1 MKITPTRRGAFTMYR
16 PILLVLALLLP
27 ATVFAQAPHHQKHF
41 PAEEFKARWATVYAG
56 IGDRAVAIVQ
66 GAPLARGFA
75 FPRQTNEFYYLTGIE
90 TPGAYIILD
99 GRTRTTTLVL
109 PPRNERLER
118 SEGKVLSAEDA
129 DLVKRLTGAD
139 AVVSTRAMGED
150 WLAELVKA
158 PAPAVYTMF
167 TPAEGTAESRYELQN
182 ANAAIAAD
190 YWDGRVS
197 REAHFVN
204 LIRTRAPRVEVRD
217 LTPILDE
224 MRSVKSPREIALIR
238 RASQLAGLGI
248 LEAIKSTKAGLYE
261 YQLDAAARYMFL
273 AGGARLEGYRSITAA
288 GTANIWNGH
297 YYRNDAL
304 LKDGD
309 LVLMDFAPDYGYYT
323 SDVTRM
329 WPVNGKYS
337 PVQREL
343 LQIVLE
349 YRNVVMGLIRPGITT
364 KEIYEQAKVA
374 MAPVLARRTWSKPV
388 YEQAARKMVE
398 TGGGTLSHPVG
409 LAVHDDGPYN
419 RGPLK
424 VGHVFSID
432 PQLWVPE
439 ETLYIRYED
448 VIVITPDGY
457 ENFTAFLP
465 TALDDLERLVGK
477 GGIGLQLQPPPDA
490 ALRR

>member
-1 MKITPTRRGAFTMYR
+1 MTRVALF
-16 PILLVLALLLP
+16 VLSMLLP
-27 ATVFAQAPHHQKHF
+27 AVLLAQTPHHQAHF
-41 PAEEFKARWATVYAG
+41 PAEEFKARWATVYDR

-75 FPRQTNEFYYLTGIE
+75 FPRQSNEFYYLSGIE
-90 TPGAYIILD
+90 TPGAYIVLD
-99 GRTRTTTLVL
+99 GRTRRSTLIL

-118 SEGKVLSAEDA
+118 SEGKVLSADDA
-129 DLVKRLTGAD
+129 DLVMRLTGAD
-139 AVVSTRAMGED
+139 AVVSTKAMGEE
-150 WLAELVKA
+150 WLAALTA
-158 PAPAVYTMF
+158 SPAPDIYTMF
-167 TPAEGTAESRYELQN
+167 TPAEGTAESRFELQN

-204 LIRTRAPRVEVRD
+204 LLRTRAPRVEVRD
-217 LTPILDE
+217 LTAILDG

-248 LEAIKSTKAGLYE
+248 LEAIKSTRAGLHE

-297 YYRNDAL
+297 YYRNDAV

-329 WPVNGKYS
+329 WPVNGTYS

-343 LQIVLE
+343 LQFVLD
-349 YRNVVMGLIRPGITT
+349 YRNAVLTSVRPGLTT
-364 KEIYEQAKVA
+364 KEIYEQARVA
-374 MAPVLARRTWSKPV
+374 MAPVLARTRWSKPA
-388 YEQAARKMVE
+388 YERAARKMVE

-419 RGPLK
+419 RGPLQ

-448 VIVITPDGY
+448 VVAITPDGY
-457 ENFTAFLP
+457 ENFTDFLP
-465 TALDDLERLVGK
+465 TTLEALEGLVGK
-477 GGIGLQLQPPPDA
+477 GGIGLQLQPSPDPT
-490 ALRR
+490 RR

>member
-1 MKITPTRRGAFTMYR
+1 MTR
-16 PILLVLALLLP
+16 VALFLFSILLP
-27 ATVFAQAPHHQKHF
+27 ATLLAQTTPHHQKHF
-41 PAEEFKARWATVYAG
+41 PPEEFKARWATVYDR
-56 IGDRAVAIVQ
+56 IGDRAVAIVL

-75 FPRQTNEFYYLTGIE
+75 FPRQSNEFYYLSGIE
-90 TPGAYIILD
+90 TPGAYLVLD
-99 GRTRTTTLVL
+99 GRTRQSTLIL

-118 SEGKVLSAEDA
+118 SEGKVLSADDA

-139 AVVSTRAMGED
+139 AVVSTKAMGEE
-150 WLAELVKA
+150 WLAALAAA

-167 TPAEGTAESRYELQN
+167 TPAEGTAESRFELQN

-204 LIRTRAPRVEVRD
+204 LLRTRAPRLDVRD

-297 YYRNDAL
+297 YYRNDAQ
-304 LKDGD
+304 LKTGD

-329 WPVNGKYS
+329 WPVSGTYS

-343 LQIVLE
+343 LQFVLE
-349 YRNVVMGLIRPGITT
+349 YRNAVLKFVRPGVTT
-364 KEIYEQAKVA
+364 KQIYDEARVA
-374 MAPVLARRTWSKPV
+374 MAPVLARTTWSKPV

-424 VGHVFSID
+424 VGQVFSID

-448 VIVITPDGY
+448 VIAITPDGY
-457 ENFTAFLP
+457 ENFTEFLP
-465 TALDDLERLVGK
+465 TSLDDLERLVGK
-477 GGIGLQLQPPPDA
+477 GGIGLQLQPA
-490 ALRR
+490 ANPTRP

>member
-1 MKITPTRRGAFTMYR
+1 MKRFI
-16 PILLVLALLLP
+16 ILIFQLLLP
-27 ATVFAQAPHHQKHF
+27 IALMAQTPHYQTHFPPEEFRARWTTVFDK
-41 PAEEFKARWATVYAG
+41 

-66 GAPLARGFA
+66 GVPLARGFA
-75 FPRQTNEFYYLTGIE
+75 LPRQSNEFYYLSGIE
-90 TPGAYIILD
+90 TPGAYLLLD
-99 GRTRTTTLVL
+99 GRTRKVTLIL

-118 SEGKVLSAEDA
+118 SEGKVLSSDDAE
-129 DLVKRLTGAD
+129 LVKQLTGAD
-139 AVVSTRAMGED
+139 AVASTRSMGEE
-150 WLAELVKA
+150 WLSELMKA
-158 PAPAVYTMF
+158 PAPTIYTMF
-167 TPAEGTAESRYELQN
+167 TPAEGSAESRFELQN

-204 LIRTRAPRVEVRD
+204 LLRTRAPRAEVRD

-248 LEAIKSTKAGLYE
+248 LEAIKSTRAGLYE

-297 YYRNDAL
+297 YYRNNAQ

-329 WPVNGKYS
+329 WPINGKYS

-343 LQIVLE
+343 LQFVLD
-349 YRNVVMGLIRPGITT
+349 YRNTVLKLIRPGITT
-364 KEIYEQAKVA
+364 KEILEQARRA
-374 MAPVLARRTWSKPV
+374 MEPVFQRTKFSKPV
-388 YEQAARKMVE
+388 YEQAALKMVE
-398 TGGGTLSHPVG
+398 TGGGTLS
-409 LAVHDDGPYN
+409 
-419 RGPLK
+419 
-424 VGHVFSID
+424 
-432 PQLWVPE
+432 
-439 ETLYIRYED
+439 
-448 VIVITPDGY
+448 
-457 ENFTAFLP
+457 
-465 TALDDLERLVGK
+465 
-477 GGIGLQLQPPPDA
+477 
-490 ALRR
+490 

>member
-1 MKITPTRRGAFTMYR
+1 MKRFSLFAF
-16 PILLVLALLLP
+16 LLLLP
-27 ATVFAQAPHHQKHF
+27 VATIAQTVHYQAHF
-41 PAEEFKARWATVYAG
+41 PPEEFKARWAKVFDQ

-66 GAPLARGFA
+66 GGTLARGFA
-75 FPRQTNEFYYLTGIE
+75 LPRQTNEFYYLSGIE
-90 TPGAYIILD
+90 TPGSYILLD
-99 GRTRTTTLVL
+99 GRTRKVTLIL

-129 DLVKRLTGAD
+129 EQVKQLTGAD
-139 AVVSTRAMGED
+139 VIASTKTMGEE
-150 WLAELVKA
+150 WLSELMKA
-158 PAPAVYTMF
+158 PAPAIYTMF
-167 TPAEGTAESRYELQN
+167 TPAEGSAENRSELQN

-190 YWDGRVS
+190 YWDGRLS
-197 REAHFVN
+197 REMNFVS
-204 LIRTRAPRVEVRD
+204 LLRTRAPRADVRD

-224 MRSVKSPREIALIR
+224 LRSVKSLREIALIR

-261 YQLDAAARYMFL
+261 YQLDAAARYIFL

-297 YYRNDAL
+297 YYRNNAQ

-329 WPVNGKYS
+329 WPINGKYS

-343 LQIVLE
+343 LQFVLE
-349 YRNVVMGLIRPGITT
+349 YRNAVLKLIRPGITS
-364 KEIYEQAKVA
+364 KEIIEQAKIA
-374 MAPVLARRTWSKPV
+374 IQPILARTKFSKPV
-388 YEQAARKMVE
+388 YEQAARKMIE
-398 TGGGTLSHPVG
+398 TSGGTLSHPVG

-439 ETLYIRYED
+439 ENLYIRYED
-448 VIVITPDGY
+448 VIVITSNGY
-457 ENFTAFLP
+457 ENFTEFLP
-465 TALDDLERLVGK
+465 TELNELEKLVGQ
-477 GGIGLQLQPPPDA
+477 GGIGLRLQPA
-490 ALRR
+490 TEQELLKRK

>member
-1 MKITPTRRGAFTMYR
+1 MKLR
-16 PILLVLALLLP
+16 PYHLFALLLIVS
-27 ATVFAQAPHHQKHF
+27 AMAVAQAPHYQSHF
-41 PAEEFKARWATVYAG
+41 PPEEFKARWATVFDK
-56 IGDRAVAIVQ
+56 IGDRAVVIVQ
-66 GAPLARGFA
+66 GTSLARGFA
-75 FPRQTNEFYYLTGIE
+75 YPRQSNEFYYLSGIE
-90 TPGAYIILD
+90 TPGAYILLD
-99 GRTRTTTLVL
+99 GRTRKATLIL

-118 SEGKVLSAEDA
+118 SEGKVLSADDA
-129 DLVKRLTGAD
+129 ELVKQLTGAD
-139 AVVSTRAMGED
+139 AVASTKAMGED
-150 WLAELVKA
+150 WLSELMKV
-158 PAPAVYTMF
+158 PAPAIYTMF
-167 TPAEGTAESRYELQN
+167 TPAEGTAESRYEIQN

-204 LIRTRAPRVEVRD
+204 LLRTRAPRADVRD
-217 LTPILDE
+217 LTAILDE

-261 YQLDAAARYMFL
+261 YQLDAAARYIFL

-288 GTANIWNGH
+288 GTTNIWNGH
-297 YYRNDAL
+297 YYRNNAQ

-329 WPVNGKYS
+329 WPINGKYS

-343 LQIVLE
+343 LQFVLE
-349 YRNVVMGLIRPGITT
+349 YRNVVLKLIRPGITS
-364 KEIYEQAKVA
+364 KEIIEQAKLA
-374 MAPVLARRTWSKPV
+374 IAPVLARTKFSKPI

-398 TGGGTLSHPVG
+398 TSGGTLSHPVG

-419 RGPLK
+419 RDALK

-439 ETLYIRYED
+439 ENLYIRYED
-448 VIVITPDGY
+448 VIVITANGY
-457 ENFTAFLP
+457 ENFTEFLP
-465 TALDDLERLVGK
+465 TELNELEKLVGQ
-477 GGIGLQLQPPPDA
+477 GGIALKLQPA
-490 ALRR
+490 AEKELIKR

>member
-1 MKITPTRRGAFTMYR
+1 MKQRSH
-16 PILLVLALLLP
+16 LLFALLLLLP
-27 ATVFAQAPHHQKHF
+27 VAIFAQTPHYQTHF
-41 PAEEFKARWATVYAG
+41 PPEEFKGRWAKIFDQ

-66 GAPLARGFA
+66 GASLTKGFA
-75 FPRQTNEFYYLTGIE
+75 FPRQSNEFYYLSGIE
-90 TPGAYIILD
+90 TPGAYILLD
-99 GRTRTTTLVL
+99 GRTRKVTLIL

-129 DLVKRLTGAD
+129 ELVKQLTGAD
-139 AVVSTRAMGED
+139 AVASTRAMGED
-150 WLAELVKA
+150 WLNELMKAIA
-158 PAPAVYTMF
+158 PAIYTMF
-167 TPAEGTAESRYELQN
+167 TPAEGSAESRYELQN
-182 ANAAIAAD
+182 ANASIAAD

-204 LIRTRAPRVEVRD
+204 LLRTRAPRADVRD
-217 LTPILDE
+217 LTPMLDE

-261 YQLDAAARYMFL
+261 YQLDAAARYIFL

-297 YYRNDAL
+297 YFRNNAQ

-329 WPVNGKYS
+329 WPINGKYS

-343 LQIVLE
+343 LQFVLE
-349 YRNVVMGLIRPGITT
+349 YRNAVLKLIRPGITA
-364 KEIYEQAKVA
+364 KQIIEQAKVA
-374 MAPVLARRTWSKPV
+374 IQPVLARTKFSKPI

-398 TGGGTLSHPVG
+398 TSGGTLSHPVG

-419 RGPLK
+419 RDVLK

-439 ETLYIRYED
+439 ENLYIRYED
-448 VIVITPDGY
+448 VIVITANSY
-457 ENFTAFLP
+457 ENFTDFLP
-465 TALDDLERLVGK
+465 TELNELEKLVGQ
-477 GGIGLQLQPPPDA
+477 GGIALKFQPA
-490 ALRR
+490 SAQELNKR

>member
-1 MKITPTRRGAFTMYR
+1 MKRLIAF
-16 PILLVLALLLP
+16 IFALLLP
-27 ATVFAQAPHHQKHF
+27 VTVTAQTPHHQTHF
-41 PAEEFKARWATVYAG
+41 PPEEFKARWAKLYAQ

-66 GAPLARGFA
+66 GVSLARGFN
-75 FPRQTNEFYYLTGIE
+75 FPRQSNEFYYLSGIE
-90 TPGAYIILD
+90 TPGAYLLLD
-99 GRTRTTTLVL
+99 GRTRKTTLFL

-129 DLVKRLTGAD
+129 ELVKKLTGVD
-139 AVVSTRAMGED
+139 AVASVKTMGEE
-150 WLAELVKA
+150 WLGELMKA
-158 PAPAVYTMF
+158 PAPVIYTLF
-167 TPAEGTAESRYELQN
+167 SPAEGSAESRFELNN

-190 YWDGRVS
+190 YWDGRLS
-197 REAHFVN
+197 REAHFVS
-204 LIRTRAPRVEVRD
+204 LLRTRAPRAEVKD
-217 LTPILDE
+217 LTPILDG
-224 MRSVKSPREIALIR
+224 MRSVKSPLEIDLIR

-261 YQLDAAARYMFL
+261 YQLDAAARYIFL

-288 GTANIWNGH
+288 GTTNIWNGH
-297 YYRNDAL
+297 YYRNNSQ

-337 PVQREL
+337 PTQREL
-343 LQIVLE
+343 LQFVLE
-349 YRNVVMGLIRPGITT
+349 YRNAVLKLIRPGITT
-364 KEIYEQAKVA
+364 KAIYDQARIA
-374 MAPVLARRTWSKPV
+374 MEPVLQRTKFSKPV
-388 YEQAARKMVE
+388 YEQAARKMLE

-419 RGPLK
+419 RDVLK

-448 VIVITPDGY
+448 VIVITETGY
-457 ENFTAFLP
+457 ENFTDFLP
-465 TALDDLERLVGK
+465 TELNDLEKLVGQ
-477 GGIGLQLQPPPDA
+477 GGIGLKLQPASDQE
-490 ALRR
+490 LRKRK

>member
-1 MKITPTRRGAFTMYR
+1 MKRGTTLTI
-16 PILLVLALLLP
+16 ILFLLLQTSL
-27 ATVFAQAPHHQKHF
+27 AAQTPHYQSHF
-41 PAEEFKARWATVYAG
+41 PPDEFRARWAKLFDK

-66 GAPLARGFA
+66 GVSLARGFA
-75 FPRQTNEFYYLTGIE
+75 FPRQSNEFYYLSGIE
-90 TPGAYIILD
+90 TPGAYLLLD
-99 GRTRTTTLVL
+99 GRTRKATLLL

-129 DLVKRLTGAD
+129 ELVKQMTGVD
-139 AVVSTRAMGED
+139 AVASAKAMGEE
-150 WLAELVKA
+150 WLSELMKA
-158 PAPAVYTMF
+158 PAPTIYTLF
-167 TPAEGTAESRYELQN
+167 SPAEGTAESRHELQN

-204 LIRTRAPRVEVRD
+204 LLRTRAPRAEVRD
-217 LTPILDE
+217 LTAILDE

-261 YQLDAAARYMFL
+261 YQLDAAARYIFL

-297 YYRNDAL
+297 YYRNNAQ

-337 PVQREL
+337 PMQREL
-343 LQIVLE
+343 LQFVLE
-349 YRNVVMGLIRPGITT
+349 YRNAVLKLIRPGVTT
-364 KEIYEQAKVA
+364 KAIYEQARAA
-374 MAPVLARRTWSKPV
+374 MQPVLQRTKFSKPV
-388 YEQAARKMVE
+388 YEQAARKMLE

-419 RGPLK
+419 RDVLK

-439 ETLYIRYED
+439 ENLYIRYED
-448 VIVITPDGY
+448 VIVITESGY
-457 ENFTAFLP
+457 ENFTEFLP
-465 TALDDLERLVGK
+465 TELNELEKLVGQ
-477 GGIGLQLQPPPDA
+477 GGIGLKLQPPSDQE
-490 ALRR
+490 LRKRK

>member
-1 MKITPTRRGAFTMYR
+1 MKRLV
-16 PILLVLALLLP
+16 ILFFALLLP
-27 ATVFAQAPHHQKHF
+27 VASRAQTPHYQTHF
-41 PAEEFKARWATVYAG
+41 PPEEFKARWATIFDK

-75 FPRQTNEFYYLTGIE
+75 LPRQSNEFYYLSGIE
-90 TPGAYIILD
+90 TPGAYLLLD
-99 GRTRTTTLVL
+99 GRTRKVTLLL

-118 SEGKVLSAEDA
+118 SEGKVLSADDA
-129 DLVKRLTGAD
+129 GLVRQLTGAD
-139 AVVSTRAMGED
+139 AVASTRSMGEE
-150 WLAELVKA
+150 WLSDLIKA
-158 PAPAVYTMF
+158 PAPTIYTMF
-167 TPAEGTAESRYELQN
+167 TPAEGSAESRYELQN

-204 LIRTRAPRVEVRD
+204 LLRTRAPRAEVRD
-217 LTPILDE
+217 LTPILDD

-248 LEAIKSTKAGLYE
+248 LEAIKSTRAGLYE
-261 YQLDAAARYMFL
+261 YHLDAAARYIFL

-297 YYRNDAL
+297 YYRNNAQL
-304 LKDGD
+304 RDGD

-343 LQIVLE
+343 LQFVLD
-349 YRNVVMGLIRPGITT
+349 YRNTVLKLIRPGITT
-364 KEIYEQAKVA
+364 KAILEQARLA
-374 MAPVLARRTWSKPV
+374 MGPVLQRTKFSKPA
-388 YEQAARKMVE
+388 YEQAARKLVE

-409 LAVHDDGPYN
+409 MAVHDDGPYN
-419 RGPLK
+419 RDVLK

-439 ETLYIRYED
+439 ENLYIRYED
-448 VIVITPDGY
+448 VIVITANGY
-457 ENFTAFLP
+457 ENFTEFLP
-465 TALDDLERLVGK
+465 TELSELETLVGQ
-477 GGIGLQLQPPPDA
+477 GGIALKLQPA
-490 ALRR
+490 AEKELIQRK

>member
-1 MKITPTRRGAFTMYR
+1 MKRII
-16 PILLVLALLLP
+16 ILIFELLLP
-27 ATVFAQAPHHQKHF
+27 SALMAQTPHYQTHFPPEEFRARWTTVFDK
-41 PAEEFKARWATVYAG
+41 

-75 FPRQTNEFYYLTGIE
+75 LPRQSNEFYYLSGIE
-90 TPGAYIILD
+90 TPGAYLLLD
-99 GRTRTTTLVL
+99 GRTRKVTLIL
-109 PPRNERLER
+109 PPRNQRLER
-118 SEGKVLSAEDA
+118 SEGKVLSADDA
-129 DLVKRLTGAD
+129 ELVKQLTGAD
-139 AVVSTRAMGED
+139 AVASTRSMAEE
-150 WLAELVKA
+150 WLSELMKA
-158 PAPAVYTMF
+158 PSPTIYTMF
-167 TPAEGTAESRYELQN
+167 TPAEGSAESRFELQN

-204 LIRTRAPRVEVRD
+204 LLRTRAPRAEVRD

-248 LEAIKSTKAGLYE
+248 LEAIKSTRAGLYE

-297 YYRNDAL
+297 YYRNNAQ

-329 WPVNGKYS
+329 WPINGKYS

-343 LQIVLE
+343 LQFVLD
-349 YRNVVMGLIRPGITT
+349 YRNTVLKLIRPGITT
-364 KEIYEQAKVA
+364 KGILEQARRAMEPVLQRTRFSKPIYEQAA
-374 MAPVLARRTWSKPV
+374 L
-388 YEQAARKMVE
+388 KMVE

-419 RGPLK
+419 RDVLK
-424 VGHVFSID
+424 IGHVFSID

-439 ETLYIRYED
+439 ENLYIRYED
-448 VIVITPDGY
+448 VIVITANGY
-457 ENFTAFLP
+457 ENFTDFLP
-465 TALDDLERLVGK
+465 TELSELEKLVGQ
-477 GGIGLQLQPPPDA
+477 GGIALKLQPAPENE
-490 ALRR
+490 LIKRK

>member
-1 MKITPTRRGAFTMYR
+1 MKRGTILTIT
-16 PILLVLALLLP
+16 LCLLLQTSL
-27 ATVFAQAPHHQKHF
+27 AAQTPHYQSHF
-41 PAEEFKARWATVYAG
+41 PPEEFQARWAKLFDK

-66 GAPLARGFA
+66 GVSLARGFA
-75 FPRQTNEFYYLTGIE
+75 FPRQSNEFYYLSGIE
-90 TPGAYIILD
+90 TPGAYLLLD
-99 GRTRTTTLVL
+99 GRTRKATLIL

-129 DLVKRLTGAD
+129 ELVKQLTGVN
-139 AVVSTRAMGED
+139 AVASTKTMNEEWLGE
-150 WLAELVKA
+150 LMKA
-158 PAPAVYTMF
+158 PAPAIYTLF
-167 TPAEGTAESRYELQN
+167 SPAEGTAESRHELQN

-204 LIRTRAPRVEVRD
+204 LLRTRAPRADVRD
-217 LTPILDE
+217 LTAILDE

-261 YQLDAAARYMFL
+261 YQLDAAARYIFL

-297 YYRNDAL
+297 YYRNNAQ

-337 PVQREL
+337 PMQREL
-343 LQIVLE
+343 LQFVLE
-349 YRNVVMGLIRPGITT
+349 YRNAVLKLIRPGVTT
-364 KEIYEQAKVA
+364 KAIYEQARAA
-374 MAPVLARRTWSKPV
+374 MQPVLQRTKFSKPV
-388 YEQAARKMVE
+388 YEQAARKMLE

-419 RGPLK
+419 RDVLK

-439 ETLYIRYED
+439 ENLYIRYED
-448 VIVITPDGY
+448 VIAITEAGY
-457 ENFTAFLP
+457 ENFTEFLP
-465 TALDDLERLVGK
+465 TELNDLEKLVGQ
-477 GGIGLQLQPPPDA
+477 GGIGLKLQPASDQE
-490 ALRR
+490 LRKRK

>member
-1 MKITPTRRGAFTMYR
+1 MKRGTT
-16 PILLVLALLLP
+16 LAIALFLLLQ
-27 ATVFAQAPHHQKHF
+27 ASLAAQTPYHQSHF
-41 PAEEFKARWATVYAG
+41 PPDEFQARWAKLFAG
-56 IGDRAVAIVQ
+56 IGDRSVAIVQ
-66 GAPLARGFA
+66 GVPLARGYN
-75 FPRQTNEFYYLTGIE
+75 FPRQSNEFYYLSGIE
-90 TPGAYIILD
+90 TPGAYLLLD
-99 GRTRTTTLVL
+99 GRTRKVALYL

-129 DLVKRLTGAD
+129 ELVKQLTGVDHVA
-139 AVVSTRAMGED
+139 STKTMGEE
-150 WLAELVKA
+150 WLSELVKA
-158 PAPAVYTMF
+158 PAPAIYTMF
-167 TPAEGTAESRYELQN
+167 TPAEGSTENRYELQN

-197 REAHFVN
+197 REAHFIN
-204 LIRTRAPRVEVRD
+204 LLRTRAPRADVRD

-248 LEAIKSTKAGLYE
+248 LEAIKSTKAGMYE
-261 YQLDAAARYMFL
+261 YQLDAAARYIFL

-297 YYRNDAL
+297 YYRNNAQ

-329 WPVNGKYS
+329 WPINGKYS

-343 LQIVLE
+343 LQFVLD
-349 YRNVVMGLIRPGITT
+349 YRNVVLKLIRPGITT
-364 KEIYEQAKVA
+364 KAIYEQARVA
-374 MAPVLARRTWSKPV
+374 MEPVLQRTKFSKPV
-388 YEQAARKMVE
+388 YEQAARKMVA

-419 RGPLK
+419 RDVLK

-439 ETLYIRYED
+439 ENLYIRYED
-448 VIVITPDGY
+448 VIVVTENGY
-457 ENFTAFLP
+457 ENFTEFLP
-465 TALDDLERLVGK
+465 TELNDLEKLVGQ
-477 GGIGLQLQPPPDA
+477 GGIGLKLQPAPDQE
-490 ALRR
+490 LRKRR

>member
-1 MKITPTRRGAFTMYR
+1 MKRLIAF
-16 PILLVLALLLP
+16 VFALLLP
-27 ATVFAQAPHHQKHF
+27 AALVAQTPHHQTHF
-41 PAEEFKARWATVYAG
+41 PPEEFKARWTKLYAQ

-66 GAPLARGFA
+66 GVPLARGFN
-75 FPRQTNEFYYLTGIE
+75 FPRQSNEFYYLSGIE
-90 TPGAYIILD
+90 TPGAYLLLD
-99 GRTRTTTLVL
+99 GRTRKTTLFL

-129 DLVKRLTGAD
+129 ELVKQLTGVD
-139 AVVSTRAMGED
+139 AVASSKTMGEE
-150 WLAELVKA
+150 WLGELMKA
-158 PAPAVYTMF
+158 PAPVIYTMF
-167 TPAEGTAESRYELQN
+167 TPAEGGAENRFELLN

-190 YWDGRVS
+190 YWDGRLS
-197 REAHFVN
+197 REANFVS
-204 LIRTRAPRVEVRD
+204 LLRTRAPRVEVRD

-261 YQLDAAARYMFL
+261 YQLDAAARYIFL
-273 AGGARLEGYRSITAA
+273 AGGARLEGYRSITAS
-288 GTANIWNGH
+288 GTTNIWNGH
-297 YYRNDAL
+297 YYRNNAQ

-309 LVLMDFAPDYGYYT
+309 LVLMDFAPDYAYYT

-329 WPVNGKYS
+329 WPINGKYS

-343 LQIVLE
+343 LQFVLE
-349 YRNVVMGLIRPGITT
+349 YRNAVLKLIRPGITT
-364 KEIYEQAKVA
+364 KAIYEQARIA
-374 MAPVLARRTWSKPV
+374 MEPVLQRTKFSKPV
-388 YEQAARKMVE
+388 YEQAARKMLE

-419 RGPLK
+419 RDVLK

-448 VIVITPDGY
+448 VIVVTETGY
-457 ENFTAFLP
+457 ENFTEFLP
-465 TALDDLERLVGK
+465 TELNDLEKLVGQ
-477 GGIGLQLQPPPDA
+477 GGIGLKLQPASDQE
-490 ALRR
+490 LRKRK

>member
-1 MKITPTRRGAFTMYR
+1 MTRV
-16 PILLVLALLLP
+16 ILFVLSLLLP
-27 ATVFAQAPHHQKHF
+27 ATLLAQSPHHQKHF
-41 PAEEFKARWATVYAG
+41 PPEEFKARWGTVFDR
-56 IGDRAVAIVQ
+56 IGDQAVAIVQ

-75 FPRQTNEFYYLTGIE
+75 FPRQSNEFYYLSGIE
-90 TPGAYIILD
+90 TPGAYIVLD
-99 GRTRTTTLVL
+99 GRTRKATLIL

-118 SEGKVLSAEDA
+118 SEGKVLSADDA
-129 DLVKRLTGAD
+129 ELVMRLTGAD
-139 AVVSTRAMGED
+139 AVISTRAMGED
-150 WLAELVKA
+150 WLTDLMKA
-158 PAPAVYTMF
+158 PAPAIYTMF
-167 TPAEGTAESRYELQN
+167 TPAEGTAESRHELQN

-204 LIRTRAPRVEVRD
+204 LLRTRAPRADVRD
-217 LTPILDE
+217 LTAILDE

-238 RASQLAGLGI
+238 RASQLAGYGI

-261 YQLDAAARYMFL
+261 YQLDAAARYIFL

-297 YYRNDAL
+297 YYRNDAV

-329 WPVNGKYS
+329 WPVNGTYS

-343 LQIVLE
+343 LQFVLD
-349 YRNVVMGLIRPGITT
+349 YRNAVLKLIRPGITP
-364 KEIYEQAKVA
+364 KEIYAQAKVA
-374 MAPVLARRTWSKPV
+374 MLPVLEKTRWSRPV
-388 YEQAARKMVE
+388 YEQAARKMLE

-419 RGPLK
+419 RGVLK

-439 ETLYIRYED
+439 ENLYIRYED
-448 VIVITPDGY
+448 VIVVTPDGY
-457 ENFTAFLP
+457 ENFTEFLP
-465 TALDDLERLVGK
+465 TELDAIERLVGK
-477 GGIGLQLQPPPDA
+477 GGIALQLQPPGA
-490 ALRR
+490 GAF

>member
-1 MKITPTRRGAFTMYR
+1 MTRFL
-16 PILLVLALLLP
+16 LLVGLLVCP
-27 ATVFAQAPHHQKHF
+27 ASAFAQTPHHQSHF
-41 PAEEFKARWATVYAG
+41 PPEEFKARWSTVFDS
-56 IGDRAVAIVQ
+56 IGDRGVAIVQ

-75 FPRQTNEFYYLTGIE
+75 FPRQSNEFYYLSGIE
-90 TPGAYIILD
+90 TPGSYIVLD
-99 GRTRTTTLVL
+99 GRTRKATLIL

-118 SEGKVLSAEDA
+118 SEGKVLSADDGE
-129 DLVKRLTGAD
+129 LVMRLTGAD
-139 AVVSTRAMGED
+139 AVLSTRAMGED
-150 WLAELVKA
+150 WLAELAKA
-158 PAPAVYTMF
+158 PAPVVYTMF

-204 LIRTRAPRVEVRD
+204 LLRTRAPRLDVRD

-238 RASQLAGLGI
+238 RASQLAGIGI

-297 YYRNDAL
+297 YYRNDAV

-309 LVLMDFAPDYGYYT
+309 LVLMDFAPDFGYYT

-329 WPVNGKYS
+329 WPVNGRYS
-337 PVQREL
+337 PAQREL
-343 LQIVLE
+343 LQFVLE
-349 YRNVVMGLIRPGITT
+349 YRNVVLKLVRPGITT
-364 KEIYEQAKVA
+364 REIYESAKVA
-374 MAPVLARRTWSKPV
+374 IQPVLERTHWSKPV

-448 VIVITPDGY
+448 VIVVTADGY
-457 ENFTAFLP
+457 ENFTEFLP
-465 TALDDLERLVGK
+465 TALADLERLVGK
-477 GGIGLQLQPPPDA
+477 DGIALRLQPPPGA
-490 ALRR
+490 GLAR